1 MFILKHFLTIL
12 IVYIFYKNG
21 DICMQYNKVEICGI
35 NTNDIKVL
43 KESEK
48 IELLKKARQ
57 GDEKAREELI
67 KGNLRL
73 VLSVIQRFQNR
84 GETMD
89 DLFQVGV
96 IGLIKAID
104 NFNLDLDVRF
114 STYAVPMCIG
124 EIRRYLRDDNPI
136 RVSRSMRDTAYKA
149 MQVKE
154 ALINKNKKEPT
165 IEEIAK
171 ELDMEKSEVVLALE
185 AIVDPVSLYEPV
197 YNDGGDTIYVMDQ
210 IGDNNTD
217 MDWIDEIMIK
227 DEIKN
232 LDKREQNI
240 LYLRFMQGKT
250 QMEVA
255 KEVGISQAQVSRLE
269 KNALKR
275 IKNHK

>member
-1 MFILKHFLTIL
+1 
-12 IVYIFYKNG
+12 
-21 DICMQYNKVEICGI
+21 MQYNKVEICGI

-48 IELLKKARQ
+48 MELLRKARNGDKKARE
-57 GDEKAREELI
+57 DLI
-67 KGNLRL
+67 NCNLRL

-84 GETMD
+84 GESMD

-104 NFNLDLDVRF
+104 NFNMDLDVKF

-124 EIRRYLRDDNPI
+124 EIRRFLRDDNSV

-149 MQVKE
+149 MQIKE
-154 ALINKNKKEPT
+154 NLINKNQKEPT
-165 IEEIAK
+165 VEEIAK
-171 ELDMEKSEVVLALE
+171 ELGIKKSEVVLALE

-197 YNDGGDTIYVMDQ
+197 YSEGGDTIYVMDQ
-210 IGDNNTD
+210 VGDSNSD
-217 MDWIDEIMIK
+217 ADWIDEIMIK
-227 DEIKN
+227 DEIN
-232 LDKREQNI
+232 RLDKRERNI
-240 LYLRFMQGKT
+240 LYLRFMEGKT

-269 KNALKR
+269 KNALNR
-275 IKNHK
+275 IKYHK

>member
-35 NTNDIKVL
+35 NTSDIKVL
-43 KESEK
+43 NESEK

-136 RVSRSMRDTAYKA
+136 RVSRSLRDTAYKA